1 MQNSKLLSLFISLQ
15 IDCFHTQWT
24 VNICIAGLNRR
35 AGYATDANQWNHE
48 QHDETKQ
55 MKQMEQRKETVEV
68 SLVHKIYDPF
78 YTSDFSRVES
88 NWNNR

>member
-1 MQNSKLLSLFISLQ
+1 MEKN
-15 IDCFHTQWT
+15 
-24 VNICIAGLNRR
+24 
-35 AGYATDANQWNHE
+35 ANQWNHE